1 MLSGGGILGSS
12 DMVSEF
18 VSMHAW
24 SVIRSCCSFTL
35 SPPPKDH
42 LKGIVLAPLV
52 LVLLILSPWRIC
64 LKGMQICESPAVYPI
79 ISLPCR
85 SLSQSH
91 HHDTFFLFIKWFH
104 GAFIYWNI
112 QLIYRNFNLLCKCF
126 LAWIF
131 REHVLPTIRSIFV
144 LLVPNSQRTLCEFCG
159 LNSWSKPQW
168 TCMEGRYLILNNYFR
183 LFSTSCFIMVFLFP
197 LDVSK

>member
-1 MLSGGGILGSS
+1 
-12 DMVSEF
+12 
-18 VSMHAW
+18 
-24 SVIRSCCSFTL
+24 
-35 SPPPKDH
+35 
-42 LKGIVLAPLV
+42 
-52 LVLLILSPWRIC
+52 
-64 LKGMQICESPAVYPI
+64 MQICESPAVYPI

-104 GAFIYWNI
+104 GAFVYWNI
-112 QLIYRNFNLLCKCF
+112 QLIYRNFNLLCKCFFSFKKRICKCF

-183 LFSTSCFIMVFLFP
+183 LFSTSCFYHGISLSVGCFEVVLHFRP
-197 LDVSK
+197 CLVHFTKKILKQNLNISEY